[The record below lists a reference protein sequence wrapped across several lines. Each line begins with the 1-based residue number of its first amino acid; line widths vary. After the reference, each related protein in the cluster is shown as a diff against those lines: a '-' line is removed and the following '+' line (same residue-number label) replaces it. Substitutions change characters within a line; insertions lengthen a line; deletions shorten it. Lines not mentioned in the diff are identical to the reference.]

1 MKHKNLLALLFGL
14 ALLVAAYANV
24 AAQMRGEE
32 HTMPQSSAAP
42 NGTKAFLTYQGRL
55 TNSSGAPIN
64 SSANVVFKLYDS
76 NNNLMWTS
84 ATRNITPI
92 NGLFTVY
99 LGDGADPNLD
109 LANLGQVASIGVTVG
124 NDPEMTPRQPLNT
137 VVGNSVNG
145 IGVYAFSVN
154 GSGVYGLSENSV
166 GVAGFSPNSE
176 GISGGSNSS
185 TRGGLAG
192 FNQNTAGPALEIR
205 SGGIRVD
212 NAGVDT
218 TTPIFMHQVISTG
231 VVITDNVC
239 APFGSTKYATIID
252 NPLTNNKPNAILIV
266 TPNYRASDFSQSNA
280 AGPAADIPEVAY
292 SVSGGCGNINKWI
305 IVNLKGTAM
314 VNNTYYNVMVILP

>member
-1 MKHKNLLALLFGL
+1 MKHKNLLALLLGL
-14 ALLVAAYANV
+14 VLLVAAFANA
-24 AAQMRGEE
+24 AAQMRGGE
-32 HTMPQSSAAP
+32 HNTPQSSAAP

-55 TNSSGAPIN
+55 TDSSGVPIN
-64 SSANVVFKLYDS
+64 SSVNVVFTLYDS
-76 NNNLMWTS
+76 NNNLLWTS

-99 LGDGADPNLD
+99 LGDGSDPTLDLPNLSP
-109 LANLGQVASIGVTVG
+109 VASIGVTVG
-124 NDPEMTPRQPLNT
+124 SDPEMTPRQPLNT

-145 IGVYAFSVN
+145 VGVYAASVS
-154 GSGVYGLSENSV
+154 GSGVYGLSENSA
-166 GVAGFSPNSE
+166 GVAGFSPNSW

-192 FNQNTAGPALEIR
+192 FNQTTAGPALEIR
-205 SGGIRVD
+205 SGSIRVD

-218 TTPIFMHQVISTG
+218 TTPVFMHEVKATG
-231 VVITDNVC
+231 VITNVC
-239 APFGSTKYATIID
+239 APFGVTKYATIID
-252 NPLTNNKPNAILIV
+252 NPLTNNNPNAILIV
-266 TPNYRASDFSQSNA
+266 TPNYRASDTSQSNG

-314 VNNTYYNVMVILP
+314 VDNTYYNVMVIVP

>member
-1 MKHKNLLALLFGL
+1 MKHKNLLALLLGL
-14 ALLVAAYANV
+14 ALLVAAYANA
-24 AAQMRGEE
+24 AAQMRGGE
-32 HTMPQSSAAP
+32 HNAPQSSAAP

-55 TNSSGAPIN
+55 TASSGVPIN
-64 SSANVVFKLYDS
+64 SSVNAVFKLYDS

-99 LGDGADPNLD
+99 LGDGADPTLD
-109 LANLGQVASIGVTVG
+109 FANLGQVASIGVTVG
-124 NDPEMTPRQPLNT
+124 SDPEMSPRQPLNT

-145 IGVYAFSVN
+145 VGVYAFSVN

-166 GVAGFSPNSE
+166 GVAGFSSNSE

-192 FNQNTAGPALEIR
+192 FNQTTAGPALEIR
-205 SGGIRVD
+205 SGSIRVD

-218 TTPIFMHQVISTG
+218 TTPVFMHQVKFTG
-231 VVITDNVC
+231 GAGDNVC
-239 APFGSTKYATIID
+239 APFGVTKYATIID
-252 NPLTNNKPNAILIV
+252 NPLTNNNPNAILIV
-266 TPNYRASDFSQSNA
+266 TPNYRKTDTSQSNVN
-280 AGPAADIPEVAY
+280 GPAADIPEVAY
-292 SVSGGCGNINKWI
+292 SVSGGCGTINKWI

-314 VNNTYYNVMVILP
+314 VDNTYYNVMVVVP